1 MINFV
6 FNSRIQT
13 MNIEIN
19 YCPRCGNKLVNK
31 GASVRSRPSCTDCGY
46 VAYLDPKLATVVLI
60 SVGDELVL
68 VRRAIE
74 PQIGRWSYP
83 GGYVDRGETV
93 EAAAVR
99 EVKEET
105 TLDVSLTG
113 FIGLYSSSNRPV
125 VIAAY
130 SAEVIGGTPSAG
142 EEVQEISLFRPSDL
156 PEMPFPHDDQ
166 ILADWYLL
174 KDDG

>member
-46 VAYLDPKLATVVLI
+46 VVYLDPKLATVVLI

-83 GGYVDRGETV
+83 GGYVDRGET
-93 EAAAVR
+93 
-99 EVKEET
+99 
-105 TLDVSLTG
+105 
-113 FIGLYSSSNRPV
+113 
-125 VIAAY
+125 
-130 SAEVIGGTPSAG
+130 GGTPSAG

-174 KDDG
+174 KDDD